1 MTALKMVQVKTNKA
15 IGVNNV
21 TNANERS
28 EHQNK
33 IINLTKSW
41 IGTPYHHQES
51 VKQVGCDCLGLVR
64 GVYEELYQKKTGPLK
79 PYTKDWAEDTKQ
91 ETLIEAANEHLNPI
105 KIDDRKPGDVLIF
118 RFRKWMIAKH
128 TAIQITPDTMIHAI
142 EGAKVEE
149 VHLNKWWQ
157 RHLAAV
163 FRFPENI

>member
-1 MTALKMVQVKTNKA
+1 MAQVKINKA
-15 IGVNNV
+15 IGANNAN
-21 TNANERS
+21 NANERS

-64 GVYEELYQKKTGPLK
+64 GVYEELYQKKTAPFK
-79 PYTKDWAEDTKQ
+79 PYTKDWAEETKQ
-91 ETLIEAANEHLNPI
+91 ETLIEAAGDHL
-105 KIDDRKPGDVLIF
+105 KSVEVCERKPGDVLIF

-128 TAIQITPDTMIHAI
+128 TAIQVSKDTMIHAI

-149 VHLNKWWQ
+149 VHLNNWWQ

>member
-1 MTALKMVQVKTNKA
+1 MAQVKINKA
-15 IGVNNV
+15 IGANNAN
-21 TNANERS
+21 TANERS

-64 GVYEELYQKKTGPLK
+64 GVYEELYQKKTAPFK
-79 PYTKDWAEDTKQ
+79 PYTKDWAEETKQ
-91 ETLIEAANEHLNPI
+91 ETLIEAAGDHL
-105 KIDDRKPGDVLIF
+105 KSVEVSERKPGDVLIF

-128 TAIQITPDTMIHAI
+128 TAIQVSKDTMIHAI

-149 VHLNKWWQ
+149 VHLNNWWQ